1 MNEIFEFIN
10 KQEFDKLKDYIL
22 KNKDIDYDI
31 KDKSN
36 NYLIHY
42 LVLNNQLEIIELLL
56 EYNIRL
62 DMLDIDGRTILYIPI
77 KFNYYKLVKLIV
89 EYNKK
94 IIGISILDI
103 QDNLG
108 YTALTYAI
116 LSNNLD
122 IIEILFKNGASINI
136 KDLEFALSN
145 NKTDILIFLINH
157 NIDINLVT
165 NTNESFFQLA
175 IYYQNKNIINILLT
189 KDININNQESEYGL
203 TALHQ
208 SIISND
214 LELTKKLLAH
224 NTDVNLQDYYGNTA
238 LFYAIIENN
247 IDIIL
252 LLIAYNTKYN
262 ISNVEGNTILHLFLE
277 NNQPQNIHNN
287 KNLFIK
293 LIENTDLNIQNNKG
307 DTCLHY
313 IVVYDLFLQFKD
325 ILVNKE
331 LNIFIKNIQN
341 ISCFN
346 LLFDTKTSERA
357 GPRRNITDIYRS
369 DIQNSELVNIVI
381 DSYYN
386 VLKNKKNKL
395 LLDWEYECGTGKKSE
410 KFCKTKIKEIIFKEY
425 RSIPKFRDD
434 IIILDNNPFVN
445 TCFYTGSTLDILS
458 GILYLYKIF
467 KNLKMNII
475 IDYPLTINA
484 NLQNYYKHL
493 GINYNYKIDFCNFEI
508 IWSYQKI
515 FFPTYFDDEIKK
527 NIKSNKY
534 IVIPLGIEVSSGSH
548 ANILFWNIEN
558 KLLERFE
565 PNGANE
571 PIGLNYNYEL
581 LDQLIYEKFKSFDNK
596 IKYLKPINYLPTIG
610 FQILENKNETKCN
623 RIGDPNGFCGVWC
636 IWWIHQKLKN
646 IKIDSKKLAYKL
658 IKEIKFNNLNFK
670 TLIRNFSNNI
680 TDTRDLFLNKFKLDI
695 NDWINENYDIEIV
708 SQLEKNIIT
717 YYLSL

>member
-1 MNEIFEFIN
+1 MDEIFDFIN
-10 KQEFDKLKDYIL
+10 KQEFDKLKEYIL

-31 KDKSN
+31 KDKSD

-42 LVLNNQLEIIELLL
+42 LVLNNQVEIIELLL
-56 EYNIRL
+56 ESNIRL

-122 IIEILFKNGASINI
+122 IIEILFKNGASVNI
-136 KDLEFALSN
+136 RDLEFALSN
-145 NKTDILIFLINH
+145 NKTDILIFLINQLQ
-157 NIDINLVT
+157 NRNNFDINLLT

-175 IYYQNKNIINILLT
+175 IYYQNNIIINILLT
-189 KDININNQESEYGL
+189 KNININNQESEYGL

-208 SIISND
+208 SIISNN
-214 LELTKKLLAH
+214 LELTKKLLDH
-224 NTDVNLQDYYGNTA
+224 NADVNLQDYYGNNA

-252 LLIAYNTKYN
+252 LLLKYNIKYN
-262 ISNVEGNTILHLFLE
+262 ISNIEGNTILHLFLE
-277 NNQPQNIHNN
+277 NNKGINN
-287 KNLFIK
+287 NEILFKK

-313 IVVYDLFLQFKD
+313 IVVYDLFLNFKD
-325 ILVNKE
+325 ILENKE
-331 LNIFIKNIQN
+331 LNIFIKNVQN

-346 LLFDTKTSERA
+346 LLFDAS
-357 GPRRNITDIYRS
+357 PRCNSAQDI
-369 DIQNSELVNIVI
+369 IIN
-381 DSYYN
+381 SYYN

-395 LLDWEYECGTGKKSE
+395 LLDWEYECGTGNKSE

-445 TCFYTGSTLDILS
+445 TCFYTGSTLDILC
-458 GILYLYKIF
+458 GILYLYKVF

-475 IDYPLTINA
+475 IDYPLTINL

-515 FFPTYFDDEIKK
+515 FFPTYFDDIIKK
-527 NIKSNKY
+527 NLKLNKY
-534 IVIPLGIEVSSGSH
+534 IIIPLGIEVSNGSH

-596 IKYLKPINYLPTIG
+596 IKYLKPIDYLPTIG
-610 FQILENKNETKCN
+610 FQILENKNETKCD

-646 IKIDSKKLAYKL
+646 IKIDSKKLAFKL
-658 IKEIKFNNLNFK
+658 IKEIKLNNLNFK
-670 TLIRNFSNNI
+670 TLIRNFSNKI
-680 TDTRDLFLNKFKLDI
+680 IDIRDLFLNKFKLDI
-695 NDWINENYDIEIV
+695 NDWINENYDTEIV

-717 YYLSL
+717 YYQQL